1 MDHMRRPASVST
13 GYLMSRKETGS
24 EHDDA
29 SVLQGTHGGSLDG
42 HERERRVRGGQK
54 MTLKKWRC
62 RTGRR
67 YSSELPTCTLR
78 MRRLRDAGRVSTVIC
93 SVSDGG

>member
-67 YSSELPTCTLR
+67 YSR
-78 MRRLRDAGRVSTVIC
+78 AAKVHVANAQAAGRGEGVNRHLL
-93 SVSDGG
+93 GG